1 MMQPAAAS
9 TWQRNQQHGC
19 SEAGGRTCR
28 LWLRA
33 ARPWPCPRLPCSE
46 VFSWG
51 INDFGML
58 GNGTTS
64 YATEPERVEG
74 LEGVTIADVAA
85 GGWHSMAISTEG
97 GESRLWRA
105 DRRQQN

>member
-1 MMQPAAAS
+1 MEEHPLPWVQ
-9 TWQRNQQHGC
+9 
-19 SEAGGRTCR
+19 CR
-28 LWLRA
+28 
-33 ARPWPCPRLPCSE
+33 E

-74 LEGVTIADVAA
+74 LEGVVIADVAA

-97 GESRLWRA
+97 GEALVEELMGSRGKQGA
-105 DRRQQN
+105 GSVAK

>member
-1 MMQPAAAS
+1 MRFHPLILCLQRATTGMPPPPWES
-9 TWQRNQQHGC
+9 TSR
-19 SEAGGRTCR
+19 AGQ
-28 LWLRA
+28 
-33 ARPWPCPRLPCSE
+33 PWPPHHATFLSLLQCRE

-58 GNGTTS
+58 GNGGTS

-97 GESRLWRA
+97 GESRRVEG
-105 DRRQQN
+105 